1 MLTKK
6 VQELSL
12 EKFSK
17 YGTYRNMIN
26 PDGVCIGD
34 KPVEFFRDLIQ
45 YDTHASGTVSFSICR
60 VQKREPVVD
69 VTEYHN
75 YGAEGT
81 MPIDGDILIHV
92 GYATPSGEI
101 DPDTFEIFRIPKGTF
116 FVIRP
121 GVWHHAPFVYNTDY
135 VNTLIVLP
143 ERTYVNDCYVVNLND
158 DQKIKIEL

>member
-60 VQKREPVVD
+60 V
-69 VTEYHN
+69 
-75 YGAEGT
+75 
-81 MPIDGDILIHV
+81 
-92 GYATPSGEI
+92 
-101 DPDTFEIFRIPKGTF
+101 
-116 FVIRP
+116 
-121 GVWHHAPFVYNTDY
+121 
-135 VNTLIVLP
+135 
-143 ERTYVNDCYVVNLND
+143 
-158 DQKIKIEL
+158 